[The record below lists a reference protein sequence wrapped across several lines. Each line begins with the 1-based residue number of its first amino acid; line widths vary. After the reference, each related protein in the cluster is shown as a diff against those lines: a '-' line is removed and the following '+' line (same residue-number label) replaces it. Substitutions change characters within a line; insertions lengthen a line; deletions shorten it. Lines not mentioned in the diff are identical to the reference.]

1 MKRIF
6 VSGRSGSGKTVALRA
21 LEDQGFYCVDNIP
34 IKLIPELLN
43 QTENKYPELAV
54 GIDARNIPAT
64 VGEFDEIMQLLQSR
78 EKEFQVIFI
87 DASEET
93 LLKRF
98 SETRRRHP
106 LTAGGL
112 SLSEAIAE
120 EKKRLEPVARYAQL
134 VIDTTNKTPHE
145 LCETIINR
153 VIGEKEARLS
163 IQFKS
168 FGFKNGAPT
177 DADFVF
183 DARCLPNPYW
193 EEKLRGFNGRDNEIV
208 QFLEE
213 YPQVQEY
220 FWQLKTFLHTWIPRF
235 EEGNRN
241 YLTIAIGCTGGQHRS
256 VYMVEKLAQH
266 FKKLFSDTQIRHRE
280 LKLNRRKDKVDVEPA
295 KD

>member
-34 IKLIPELLN
+34 IKLIPDLLA
-43 QTENKYPELAV
+43 QTEKQYPELAV
-54 GIDARNIPAT
+54 GVDARNIPAT
-64 VGEFDEIMQLLQSR
+64 ADEFDEIMQFLQGKG
-78 EKEFQVIFI
+78 KEFQVVYI
-87 DASEET
+87 DANDPT

-106 LTAGGL
+106 LTTEGL
-112 SLSEAIAE
+112 SLAEAISE
-120 EKKRLEPVARYAQL
+120 EKKRLDPVFQHAQL
-134 VIDTTNKTPHE
+134 IIDTTSKTPHE
-145 LCETIINR
+145 LYETIVKK
-153 VIGEKEARLS
+153 VIGDTENRLS
-163 IQFKS
+163 LQFES
-168 FGFKNGAPT
+168 FGFKNGTPT

-193 EEKLRGFNGRDNEIV
+193 VVDLRPFNGRDKEIINY
-208 QFLEE
+208 LEDQP
-213 YPQVQEY
+213 YVQEY

-256 VYMVEKLAQH
+256 VYMVEKLAEN
-266 FKKLFSDTQIRHRE
+266 FAPLYKDTQIRHRE
-280 LKLNRRKDKVDVEPA
+280 LKTNPE
-295 KD
+295 

>member
-21 LEDQGFYCVDNIP
+21 LEDHGFYCVDNIP
-34 IKLIPELLN
+34 IKLIPELLT
-43 QTENKYPELAV
+43 QTKDRYPELAV
-54 GIDARNIPAT
+54 GIDARNIPYSNE
-64 VGEFDEIMQLLQSR
+64 EFSQVMGLLQR
-78 EKEFQVIFI
+78 EGEEFQVIYI
-87 DASEET
+87 DANDPT

-106 LTAGGL
+106 LTVEGL

-120 EKKRLEPVARYAQL
+120 EKKRLEPVIAHAQL
-134 VIDTTNKTPHE
+134 IIDTTSKTPHE

-153 VIGEKEARLS
+153 VIGEKETKLS

-193 EEKLRGFNGRDNEIV
+193 EESLRQFNGRDKEIINY
-208 QFLEE
+208 LEE
-213 YPQVQEY
+213 LPYVQEY
-220 FWQLKTFLHTWIPRF
+220 FWQLRTFLQTWIPRF

-256 VYMVEKLAQH
+256 VYMIEKLAQ
-266 FKKLFSDTQIRHRE
+266 FFSSLYIDIQIRHRE
-280 LKLNRRKDKVDVEPA
+280 LKVKRSG
-295 KD
+295 

>member
-21 LEDQGFYCVDNIP
+21 LEDQGYYCVDNIP
-34 IKLIPELLN
+34 IKLIPDLLN
-43 QTENKYPELAV
+43 QTENQYPELAV
-54 GIDARNIPAT
+54 GVDARNVPAT
-64 VGEFDEIMQLLQSR
+64 TEEFDEIMQFLQR
-78 EKEFQVIFI
+78 KDKEFQVIYI
-87 DASEET
+87 DATDPT

-106 LTAGGL
+106 LTAEGL
-112 SLSEAIAE
+112 SLTEAISE

-134 VIDTTNKTPHE
+134 VIDTTNKTPHD
-145 LCETIINR
+145 LCETIVNR
-153 VIGEKEARLS
+153 VLGEKETRLS
-163 IQFKS
+163 LLFQS
-168 FGFKNGAPT
+168 FGFKNGAPN

-193 EEKLRGFNGRDNEIV
+193 EVSLRGFNGTNQEIIDY
-208 QFLEE
+208 LEE
-213 YPQVQEY
+213 KTYVQEY

-256 VYMVEKLAQH
+256 VYMAEKLA
-266 FKKLFSDTQIRHRE
+266 KYFSSLYRDIQIRHRE
-280 LKLNRRKDKVDVEPA
+280 LDNH
-295 KD
+295 

>member
-34 IKLIPELLN
+34 ISLIPDLLA
-43 QTENKYPELAV
+43 QTQDQYKELAV
-54 GIDARNIPAT
+54 GIDSRNIPKTIA
-64 VGEFDEIMQLLQSR
+64 EFDQVMNLLQS
-78 EKEFQVIFI
+78 KGQGFQVIFI
-87 DASEET
+87 DANDPT

-106 LTAGGL
+106 LTGEGL
-112 SLSEAIAE
+112 SLAEAISE
-120 EKKRLEPVARYAQL
+120 EKIRLEPVLRHAQL
-134 VIDTTNKTPHE
+134 VIDTTTKTPHE
-145 LCETIINR
+145 LCQTIVKR
-153 VIGEKEARLS
+153 VIGGKETELS
-163 IQFKS
+163 LQFKS

-193 EEKLRGFNGRDNEIV
+193 EIELRPYNGRDQEIIDY
-208 QFLEE
+208 LEDLP
-213 YPQVQEY
+213 YVQEY
-220 FWQLKTFLHTWIPRF
+220 FWQLKTFLQTWIPRF

-256 VYMVEKLAQH
+256 VFMVEKLA
-266 FKKLFSDTQIRHRE
+266 KSFSTFYEDIQIRHRE
-280 LKLNRRKDKVDVEPA
+280 LKDPDEKDSN
-295 KD
+295 

>member
-21 LEDQGFYCVDNIP
+21 LEDQGYYCVDNIP
-34 IKLIPELLN
+34 IKLIPDLLT
-43 QTENKYPELAV
+43 QTENQYPELAV
-54 GIDARNIPAT
+54 GVDARNVPAT
-64 VGEFDEIMQLLQSR
+64 IEEFDDVMKFLQGKG
-78 EKEFQVIFI
+78 KEFQVIYI
-87 DASEET
+87 DATDPT

-106 LTAGGL
+106 LTAEGL
-112 SLSEAIAE
+112 SLTEAISE

-134 VIDTTNKTPHE
+134 VIDTTNKSPHD
-145 LCETIINR
+145 LCETIVNR
-153 VIGEKEARLS
+153 VLGEKEASLS
-163 IQFKS
+163 LLFQS
-168 FGFKNGAPT
+168 FGFKNGAPN

-193 EEKLRGFNGRDNEIV
+193 EVSLRPYNGQDQQIIDY
-208 QFLEE
+208 LEE
-213 YPQVQEY
+213 KSYVQEY

-256 VYMVEKLAQH
+256 VFMAEKMAQY
-266 FKKLFSDTQIRHRE
+266 FSSLYQDVQIRHRE
-280 LKLNRRKDKVDVEPA
+280 LNQ
-295 KD
+295 

>member
-21 LEDQGFYCVDNIP
+21 LEDQGYYCVDNIP
-34 IKLIPELLN
+34 IKLIPDLLT
-43 QTENKYPELAV
+43 QTENQYPELAV
-54 GIDARNIPAT
+54 GVDARNVPAT
-64 VGEFDEIMQLLQSR
+64 VEEFDEVMKFLQGKG
-78 EKEFQVIFI
+78 KEFQVIYI
-87 DASEET
+87 DATDPT

-106 LTAGGL
+106 LTAEGL
-112 SLSEAIAE
+112 SLTEAISE

-134 VIDTTNKTPHE
+134 IIDTTNKSPHE
-145 LCETIINR
+145 LCETIVNR
-153 VIGEKEARLS
+153 VLGEKEASLS
-163 IQFKS
+163 LLFQS
-168 FGFKNGAPT
+168 FGFKNGAPN

-193 EEKLRGFNGRDNEIV
+193 EVSLRPYNGQDQQIIDY
-208 QFLEE
+208 LEE
-213 YPQVQEY
+213 KSYVQEY

-256 VYMVEKLAQH
+256 VFMAEKMAQY
-266 FKKLFSDTQIRHRE
+266 FSSLYQDVQIRHRE
-280 LKLNRRKDKVDVEPA
+280 LS
-295 KD
+295 

>member
-21 LEDQGFYCVDNIP
+21 LEDHGFYCVDNIP

-43 QTENKYPELAV
+43 QTEDKYPELAV
-54 GIDARNIPAT
+54 GIDARNIPSSNDD
-64 VGEFDEIMQLLQSR
+64 FDQIVQLLQS
-78 EKEFQVIFI
+78 KGTEFQVIFI
-87 DASEET
+87 DANDPT

-106 LTAGGL
+106 LTAEGL

-120 EKKRLEPVARYAQL
+120 EKNRLEPVIRHAQL
-134 VIDTTNKTPHE
+134 VIDTTSKTPHE
-145 LCETIINR
+145 LCETIIRR
-153 VIGEKEARLS
+153 VIGEKQTQLS
-163 IQFKS
+163 IQFES

-193 EEKLRGFNGRDNEIV
+193 EESLRSYNGKDREIIG
-208 QFLEE
+208 FLEDLP
-213 YPQVQEY
+213 YVQEY
-220 FWQLKTFLHTWIPRF
+220 FWQLRTFLQTWIPRF

-256 VYMVEKLAQH
+256 VYMVEKLAEY
-266 FKKLFSDTQIRHRE
+266 FSTLYQDIQIRHRE
-280 LKLNRRKDKVDVEPA
+280 LKSKSE
-295 KD
+295 